1 MARAFVATAV
11 LHRPEDFSVTEFA
24 QDLSDSQLV
33 CLAEGARQQLIYAR
47 NYSLSLLD
55 SIPLERWFEQPQ
67 GCPTHIAW
75 QVGHIA
81 TAQYLLT
88 LFRVRGKDDADEQ
101 LIPKVFL
108 KEFGKGSQAQPVTS
122 HAFSASDIKSVFDR
136 LFSQVI
142 KETASLEPEVLRRS
156 VVMPFAVYPM
166 ILGSLL
172 MAPHHEILHAGQI
185 GVLRRML
192 GLPSVR

>member
-1 MARAFVATAV
+1 LRPPFQTALKDLFVA
-11 LHRPEDFSVTEFA
+11 ESA
-24 QDLSDSQLV
+24 QELSDSELV
-33 CLAEGARQQLIYAR
+33 CLAEGARQQLMYAR
-47 NYSLSLLD
+47 TYSLGLLD

-75 QVGHIA
+75 QVGHVA

-88 LFRVRGKDDADEQ
+88 LFRVRGKEDADEQ
-101 LIPKVFL
+101 LIPKAFL
-108 KEFGKGSQAQPVTS
+108 KEFGKGSQAQPATS

-136 LFSQVI
+136 VFSQVVQ
-142 KETASLEPEVLRRS
+142 ETANLEPDVLRRS
-156 VVMPFAVYPM
+156 VILPYAVYPM

-185 GVLRRML
+185 GLVRRLL